1 MHELAVTESLLKTA
15 SEYAGKN
22 GAKRVLNLELV
33 IGDLAGIINDSVQF
47 YWDMISAETICAGS
61 ILKIVKQPAEF
72 RCRACQNEFTMDDEL
87 TPCPRCGS
95 VDIKVTAGD
104 EFTLKSIEIEK

>member
-1 MHELAVTESLLKTA
+1 MASSMTRAVLLD
-15 SEYAGKN
+15 GQRRN
-22 GAKRVLNLELV
+22 NLC
-33 IGDLAGIINDSVQF
+33 GF
-47 YWDMISAETICAGS
+47 YQ
-61 ILKIVKQPAEF
+61 KIVKQPAEF